1 MTSMT
6 IGQDGA
12 GTEKGVD
19 PGGFLVRN
27 ARMEDVRAIYALLQF
42 FAGKNLLLG
51 RSLSSLYDHLRDFKV
66 AVNSAGAESRLLGVC
81 SLHICWE
88 NLAEIRSL
96 AVAESFQGRG
106 VGSTLVRSCLAEAQ
120 DFGISRVFTLTYQP
134 EFFQKLAFR
143 PIDKNELPHKV
154 WSDCI
159 NCPMFPDCNEESM
172 IWEAA

>member
-1 MTSMT
+1 M
-6 IGQDGA
+6 
-12 GTEKGVD
+12 
-19 PGGFLVRN
+19 
-27 ARMEDVRAIYALLQF
+27 LQF

-66 AVNSAGAESRLLGVC
+66 AVAAGDEGRVLGVC

-96 AVAESFQGRG
+96 AVADDVQDRGIGRA
-106 VGSTLVRSCLAEAQ
+106 LVSACLAEARQ
-120 DFGISRVFTLTYQP
+120 FGITRVFTLTYQP
-134 EFFQKLAFR
+134 EFFKKMAFR

-159 NCPMFPDCNEESM
+159 NCPMFPDCNEESL
-172 IWEAA
+172 IWEAE